1 MRRIS
6 FIQQLFT
13 QIALITVGFFV
24 ILPIWGIAR
33 LAFDGSLK
41 GRPTEFHLLPKVWSL
56 GPFLQVLDKP
66 YQSVNFATL
75 LKNSLLV
82 SFGAAIIAIL
92 LGISLAYAFAR
103 FRFPARQAGLFAL
116 LLTAVLPPV
125 AFLTPLYIIL
135 GLMKIRTTLLALV
148 LVYSAFA
155 MPFCIWNMR
164 AAFQAISKEVEE
176 AAFLDGAGDLTSFI
190 FITLPLALPSIAVA
204 GLIAFLM
211 AYSEFTLGWLFVDKA
226 DNVTL
231 AMSIYA
237 IVQTQYS
244 GGAQPWSY
252 LGSLAIIMS
261 IPVVVIFLILQ
272 RTLLERMMFGTVSD
286 N

>member
-1 MRRIS
+1 MRKIS
-6 FIQQLFT
+6 YLQQLGT
-13 QIALITVGFFV
+13 QLALLAVGIFV
-24 ILPIWGIAR
+24 ILPIWGMAR
-33 LAFDGSLK
+33 LAFDGALR
-41 GRPTEFHLLPKVWSL
+41 GRPTEYRLFPRVWSFE
-56 GPFLQVLDKP
+56 PFLQVLDRP
-66 YQSVNFATL
+66 YQTVDFLTL

-82 SFGAAIIAIL
+82 SLGAALIAMV
-92 LGISLAYAFAR
+92 LGMSLAYAFAR
-103 FRFPARQAGLFAL
+103 FRFPGRQSGLFAI

-125 AFLTPLYIIL
+125 AFMTPLYILL
-135 GLMKIRTTLLALV
+135 GLMQIRTTLLGLV
-148 LVYSAFA
+148 IVYAAFA

-164 AAFQAISKEVEE
+164 AAFQSIPKEVEE
-176 AAFLDGAGDLTSFI
+176 AAFLDGASDLKSFI

-231 AMSIYA
+231 AMAIYA

-244 GGAQPWSY
+244 SGAQPWSF

-261 IPVVVIFLILQ
+261 IPVVIIFLIFQ
-272 RTLLERMMFGTVSD
+272 RTLLDRMMFGAV
-286 N
+286 NE

>member
-6 FIQQLFT
+6 FFRQLGT
-13 QIALITVGFFV
+13 QLLLAVIGFFV

-33 LAFDGSLK
+33 LAFDGSLRS
-41 GRPTEFHLLPKVWSL
+41 RPTEFRLFPRVWSFE
-56 GPFLQVLDKP
+56 PFLQVLDRP
-66 YQSVNFATL
+66 YQTVDFVTL

-82 SFGAAIIAIL
+82 SFGAALIAMV

-103 FRFPARQAGLFAL
+103 FRFPGRQAGLFAI

-125 AFLTPLYIIL
+125 AFMTPLYIIL
-135 GLMKIRTTLLALV
+135 SLMQIRTTLFGLV
-148 LVYSAFA
+148 IVYAAFA

-164 AAFQAISKEVEE
+164 AAFQSIPKEVEE
-176 AAFLDGAGDLTSFI
+176 AAFLDGASDLKSFLL
-190 FITLPLALPSIAVA
+190 ITLPLALPSIAVA

-237 IVQTQYS
+237 IVQS
-244 GGAQPWSY
+244 GIAQPWSY

-261 IPVVVIFLILQ
+261 IPVVIIFLIFQ
-272 RTLLERMMFGTVSD
+272 RTLLDRMMFGSI
-286 N
+286 NE

>member
-1 MRRIS
+1 MHRMS
-6 FIQQLFT
+6 FVRQLAT
-13 QIALITVGFFV
+13 QITLFIVGFFV
-24 ILPIWGIAR
+24 ILPIWGIVR
-33 LAFDGSLK
+33 LAFDSSLI
-41 GRPTEFHLLPKVWSL
+41 GRPTEFRLLPKVWSFQ
-56 GPFLQVLDKP
+56 PFLQVLNKP
-66 YQSVNFATL
+66 YQSVNFGTL

-82 SFGAAIIAIL
+82 SFGAALIAIV
-92 LGISLAYAFAR
+92 LGMCLAYAFAR
-103 FRFPARQAGLFAL
+103 FRFPGRQVGLFAI

-164 AAFQAISKEVEE
+164 AAFQSVPKEVEE
-176 AAFLDGAGDLTSFI
+176 AAFLDGASDLKSFI

-204 GLIAFLM
+204 GLVAFLM

-226 DNVTL
+226 ANVTL

-237 IVQTQYS
+237 IVQTQYL

-252 LGSLAIIMS
+252 LGSLALIMS

-272 RTLLERMMFGTVSD
+272 RTLLERMMFGSMSD
-286 N
+286 